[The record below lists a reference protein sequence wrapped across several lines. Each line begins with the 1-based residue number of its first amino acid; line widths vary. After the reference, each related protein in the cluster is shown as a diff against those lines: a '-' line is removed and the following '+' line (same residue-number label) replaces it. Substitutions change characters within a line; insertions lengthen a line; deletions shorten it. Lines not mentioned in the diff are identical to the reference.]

1 MNKLSKCMIS
11 VLLSMIVIVC
21 GAMSVFA
28 VDLSD
33 GTYKVNVY
41 LWHSEDDKESMAAAA
56 LEETAYIVAEN
67 GTYTMHISTGEMTM
81 MFITASL
88 QELYISD
95 GNGNYVDAV
104 VESTD
109 NSGNPT
115 GFYFVLPHTDEYVD
129 VKVNP
134 HIAMMGNRDI
144 GARIKIDYSSIE
156 KTEAYTVSVPET
168 TTQTTAQ
175 TTTQLTTETTTAE
188 TTTVAE
194 TTTSETTT
202 QEIITEAETQ
212 VNEIVTNNVVS
223 EDETSSEEKESGGS
237 VIKIVI
243 VAVVVLAVIA
253 GVVVLIIKKR
263 A

>member
-1 MNKLSKCMIS
+1 MKKLSKSVIS
-11 VLLSMIVIVC
+11 VLLAIIVIVC
-21 GAMSVFA
+21 SAVSVMA
-28 VDLSD
+28 VDMAD
-33 GTYKVNVY
+33 GTYKVKVY

-56 LEETAYIVAEN
+56 LDETAYIVAQN
-67 GTYTMHISTGEMTM
+67 GNYTMHIKTGEMTM

-109 NSGNPT
+109 SSGNPT

-144 GARIKIDYSSIE
+144 GARIKVDYSSLE
-156 KTEAYTVSVPET
+156 MTEDYTVSVPET
-168 TTQTTAQ
+168 TIQTTTQ

-188 TTTVAE
+188 TTTAQE
-194 TTTSETTT
+194 TTTAEITT
-202 QEIITEAETQ
+202 QEIITEDETQ
-212 VNEIVTNNVVS
+212 ISEINTDNVVS
-223 EDETSSEEKESGGS
+223 EEETALEEKENSGS
-237 VIKIVI
+237 VIIIVVI
-243 VAVVVLAVIA
+243 AVVILAVIA
-253 GVVVLIIKKR
+253 GVVVLVIKKR
-263 A
+263 K